1 MIIKIFK
8 ISTAEMWALRN
19 KKSLI
24 LFVEKETG
32 TLVSEKLKIEQLV
45 KYLPVEDYYW
55 VKTTPP
61 LPGSAVSPP
70 VTITL
75 TATQL
80 NRKTASHWKCRNLP
94 LLIW

>member
-8 ISTAEMWALRN
+8 ISTAEMWTLRN

-32 TLVSEKLKIEQLV
+32 TFVSEKLKIEQLV

-55 VKTTPP
+55 VK
-61 LPGSAVSPP
+61 
-70 VTITL
+70 
-75 TATQL
+75 
-80 NRKTASHWKCRNLP
+80 
-94 LLIW
+94 